1 MLGKFMLTFLQN
13 GIFSLLIFTIIS
25 SCADN
30 KEGTKEKST
39 NTNNDVLLNR
49 ALVNGYYTQ
58 LTDNI
63 GLSAYNNKIYL
74 LTGAENGF
82 SEDVFLFHLVKRD
95 HTFSNKDFKRDEYL
109 ISDSLFNKFK
119 SLSVIQLPMNRV
131 EFNEIRIGQYS
142 RQEDLKTKNIWVN
155 QISAKEI
162 QARNSRYKNQFED
175 FINKNLINGSFK
187 LSLQFGVFFKNNQGF
202 NILYGDGFIYIIS
215 EQNIATEDKFMLHFI
230 DKENK
235 FVNQSFNIN
244 EQRFQDQLEPP
255 YSNLNITRIPLPN
268 EPFIQIRIGQFN
280 SSGNIWAQQFSL
292 EDILGNPLLKYNNE
306 FQNYKP

>member
-1 MLGKFMLTFLQN
+1 
-13 GIFSLLIFTIIS
+13 
-25 SCADN
+25 
-30 KEGTKEKST
+30 
-39 NTNNDVLLNR
+39 
-49 ALVNGYYTQ
+49 
-58 LTDNI
+58 
-63 GLSAYNNKIYL
+63 
-74 LTGAENGF
+74 
-82 SEDVFLFHLVKRD
+82 
-95 HTFSNKDFKRDEYL
+95 
-109 ISDSLFNKFK
+109 
-119 SLSVIQLPMNRV
+119 
-131 EFNEIRIGQYS
+131 YS

-235 FVNQSFNIN
+235 FVNKSFNIN